1 MGSLPSLRRVVTG
14 LDDSGRSTVW
24 IDGPAPSVIWS
35 SPDTPARNDGDADQ
49 GDPAFGFPEAGV
61 NFVWVEIAPGEGTD
75 MHATNTTDF
84 LVVLAGKVTL
94 VTETGET
101 VLGPGDALVDRG
113 VVHAWRNDGD
123 ETCRI
128 AGALVAAR
136 ALLAN
141 GRSG

>member
-1 MGSLPSLRRVVTG
+1 MHSSPPLRRVVTG
-14 LDDSGRSTVW
+14 LDENGRST
-24 IDGPAPSVIWS
+24 ICFDDAAPSVIWT
-35 SPDTPARNDGDADQ
+35 SPDTPASNEGHADQ
-49 GDPAFGFPEAGV
+49 GQPTFGFPETGV

-113 VVHAWRNDGD
+113 VVHAWRNDGT

-136 ALLAN
+136 PLD
-141 GRSG
+141 